1 MVGRLRNNNLWVLM
15 RIIVVFLAFISKFVD
30 CSSVEGRKEIIL
42 SKEEDLA
49 LETRLKTLNKPPII
63 SFQKDDGSIIDC
75 IDIYKQPAFD
85 HPKLKNHRLQMKP
98 SSLLLEKLGM
108 SLDQEHKLPSKV
120 LQCPSGT
127 VPIRRTRKED
137 LVTANA
143 VLSHYRT
150 MTGGPPFTPSQGNHY
165 AGAGTPN
172 QTSEKYLGARA
183 AIALYN
189 LTIAIPAQ
197 TSASSLR
204 IGSGVD
210 GPFNSIEYGYTV
222 SHHFTPT
229 IEYYSKFN
237 QQLYGDRKARTFNLW
252 TADGFSKTGCFN
264 MLCPGF
270 VQVNQLRHMGD
281 ELTYFSEY
289 DKNKT
294 FMLLGIIKDPK
305 TQNWWIV
312 ESLPQATNQYIGY
325 WPKELLPE
333 MSEFATNV
341 QVGGKVYN
349 PSIEPSKTP
358 MGSGHFVADDLL
370 KTCEA
375 IVHVVN
381 STYGLIPDESL
392 KMDVFANAP
401 DLYNAQFLDGAEV
414 LFGGPDFTI

>member
-1 MVGRLRNNNLWVLM
+1 MSDLKGLNRH
-15 RIIVVFLAFISKFVD
+15 
-30 CSSVEGRKEIIL
+30 CRKEINL
-42 SKEEDLA
+42 SDEDLE
-49 LETRLKTLNKPPII
+49 LETRLKTLNKPPIL
-63 SFQKDDGSIIDC
+63 SFQKEDGSIIDC

-85 HPKLKNHRLQMKP
+85 HPKLKNHRIQV
-98 SSLLLEKLGM
+98 
-108 SLDQEHKLPSKV
+108 HKLPSKV
-120 LQCPSGT
+120 TQCPPGT

-150 MTGGPPFTPSQGNHY
+150 MTGGPPFTPSQGNYY

-172 QTSEKYLGARA
+172 GTSEKYLGARA
-183 AIALYN
+183 AIALFN

-197 TSASSLR
+197 TSAASLR

-210 GPFNSIEYGYTV
+210 GPFNNIEYGYT
-222 SHHFTPT
+222 
-229 IEYYSKFN
+229 
-237 QQLYGDRKARTFNLW
+237 
-252 TADGFSKTGCFN
+252 ADGFGKTGCFN

-289 DKNKT
+289 DKST
-294 FMLLGIIKDPK
+294 RFMLLGIIKDPK

-312 ESLPQATNQYIGY
+312 ESLPEATNQYIGY

-333 MSEFATNV
+333 MSDSATNV

-370 KTCEA
+370 KTCQA

-392 KMDVFANAP
+392 KMDVFANSP

-414 LFGGPDFTI
+414 LFGGPDFTT